1 MLPKEA
7 TSQKTPLPRSPN
19 NGLGIAQMA
28 AEAFLALVGGE
39 ETPGRFPGSLPVE
52 NRKSIA
58 GASGM
63 PVAGF

>member
-1 MLPKEA
+1 
-7 TSQKTPLPRSPN
+7 
-19 NGLGIAQMA
+19 MA